1 MTTIYIQLI
10 CITVILAVISMWLH
24 GIYSLLEKAQKKSET
39 IEENNIVE
47 FVWEDEE
54 WNWIYRIK

>member
-10 CITVILAVISMWLH
+10 CITVILTVISLWIR
-24 GIYSLLEKAQKKSET
+24 GIYSLLEKTQKKSET
-39 IEENNIVE
+39 IEKNNIVE